1 MYSVLSRVNDYL
13 LAVNGIATG
22 NQTTEEIQEFLDT
35 LPTGTVRLTVSAM
48 PPTSTSYGQGI
59 SSPIEY
65 KYYAEAYCFLQY
77 IGHRFVWKSIK
88 P

>member
-35 LPTGTVRLTVSAM
+35 LPTGTVRLTVSAL

-59 SSPIEY
+59 
-65 KYYAEAYCFLQY
+65 
-77 IGHRFVWKSIK
+77 
-88 P
+88 